1 MTPLRSGW
9 SHRTQSL
16 TGHSVGRQLKVMALS
31 IMQFTSVLIGNNQ
44 ELGSRLTF
52 HLIHFGPQKI
62 ETKETELEL
71 NTPRIRLFINNEKKK
86 KRKKKP
92 KKKFIGLL
100 RIVRVLLWLLKCTLV
115 QTRWYRFHTKAW
127 VLPQNKEKS
136 VWCFR
141 SEDTRLLT
149 FICWK
154 RAHEGRGCQTTK
166 YLLVLFDIYFQSM
179 NGTV

>member
-1 MTPLRSGW
+1 M
-9 SHRTQSL
+9 
-16 TGHSVGRQLKVMALS
+16 
-31 IMQFTSVLIGNNQ
+31 
-44 ELGSRLTF
+44 TF
-52 HLIHFGPQKI
+52 HLIHFGQTKI

-86 KRKKKP
+86 EKEKKSKN
-92 KKKFIGLL
+92 KNKFIGLL
-100 RIVRVLLWLLKCTLV
+100 RNVRVLLWLLKCTLV
-115 QTRWYRFHTKAW
+115 QTGWYRFHSKAW

-154 RAHEGRGCQTTK
+154 RAHEGRGC
-166 YLLVLFDIYFQSM
+166 
-179 NGTV
+179 